1 MNNITLEFYGRLR
14 AQFSEQ
20 ALTYETDSTTVSA
33 VYQQLCQDHN
43 VPQAND
49 IKPIINDE
57 FAAWDDEIKTGDVLG
72 FLPPA
77 SGG

>member
-20 ALTYETDSTTVSA
+20 ALAYETNHSNIA
-33 VYQQLCQDHN
+33 EIYQQLCKDQN
-43 VPQAND
+43 VPLAND

-57 FAAWDDEIKTGDVLG
+57 FAAWDDEIMTGDVLG